1 MSDATL
7 TAVIALL
14 GVGLQ
19 RLLQVFAD
27 TPIAIA
33 IWKIKQHCGVD
44 AGNLPKKILPFDLD
58 DKDVKAAL
66 HGACAIALGVL
77 LAAIWTQL
85 RVFARADKGVNP
97 ALDILLTGSLI
108 AAATEGSNI
117 TIKFANYA
125 KVAMQS
131 LGTRSPA

>member
-7 TAVIALL
+7 TAVIALI
-14 GVGLQ
+14 GVALQ

-77 LAAIWTQL
+77 LVAIWPQL
-85 RVFARADKGVNP
+85 RVFVRADKGVNP
-97 ALDILLTGSLI
+97 ELDTLLTGLLI

>member
-1 MSDATL
+1 VSDTTL

-14 GVGLQ
+14 GAAVQ

-27 TPIAIA
+27 TPITIA
-33 IWKIKQHCGVD
+33 IWKIKQRCGVD
-44 AGNLPKKILPFDLD
+44 SGNPPKRVLPYDLD

-77 LAAIWTQL
+77 LVAIWPQL
-85 RVFARADKGVNP
+85 RVYVRADKGVNSV
-97 ALDILLTGSLI
+97 LDILLTGSLI

-131 LGTRSPA
+131 LSARSSA